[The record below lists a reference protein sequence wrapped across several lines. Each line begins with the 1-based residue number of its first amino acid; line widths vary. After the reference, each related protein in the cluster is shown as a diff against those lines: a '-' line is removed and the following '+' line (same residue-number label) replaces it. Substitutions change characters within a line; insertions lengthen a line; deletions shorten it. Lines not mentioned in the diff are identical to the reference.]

1 MNGAES
7 KIAMKYPREEL
18 KRLQA
23 LPLADKVALAK
34 LRIQEWYEHWDGKVC
49 VNYSGG
55 KDSTVLL
62 HLVRELYPEVPA
74 VYLDHGMELD
84 IVRDFICQTPN
95 VIKVKPEM
103 NFRQVVEK
111 YGWVYPSKA
120 VAKRIEAA
128 RRGAPYALANLD
140 GKNLDGTPS
149 GFMKDRYMRWRH
161 LLNAPFKISP
171 MCCVVMKERPLDR
184 FLKKTGKKPYLG
196 LLACE
201 SDRRATRWQ
210 RYGCNAFDNKHP
222 TSCPLSVWTDQDILR
237 YIKEEGLPIAESYGK
252 IVKSEGK
259 LKTTGESRTGCIF
272 CLIGTHLQKVNRIQ
286 RLKELEPDRYRY
298 CMETLGLKEV
308 MEWLKIPY

>member
-7 KIAMKYPREEL
+7 KITMKYPLEEL

-23 LPLADKVALAK
+23 MPLADKIALAK
-34 LRIQEWYEHWDGKVC
+34 LRIQEWYEHWDGNVC

-62 HLVRELYPEVPA
+62 HLVRDMYPEVPA
-74 VYLDHGMELD
+74 MYCDHGMDLKS
-84 IVRDFICQTPN
+84 VRHFVLQTPN

-103 NFRQVVEK
+103 NFRQVIEK

-120 VAKRIEAA
+120 VAHCLAA
-128 RRGAPYALANLD
+128 AKRGAAYALANLN
-140 GKNLDGTPS
+140 GKRLDGTPS
-149 GFMKDRYMRWRH
+149 SFMQDRYAKWKY
-161 LLNAPFKISP
+161 LLNAPFKISD
-171 MCCVVMKERPLDR
+171 MCCRVMKERPLDK
-184 FLKKTGKKPYLG
+184 FLKETKKKSYVG
-196 LLACE
+196 LLASE
-201 SDRRATRWQ
+201 SQRRIYRWR
-210 RYGCNAFDNKHP
+210 RYGCNAFEIKNG

-252 IVKSEGK
+252 IVKAEGK

-272 CLIGTHLQKVNRIQ
+272 CLIGAHLQKVNRIQ

-298 CMETLGLKEV
+298 CLETLGLKEV
-308 MEWLKIPY
+308 MQWLKIPY